1 MLAAATGLTGQ
12 GRSRMSK
19 PGDLYDEDFVRWT
32 EQQAALLRRARS
44 AGANP
49 PLDWDNL
56 AEEIESL
63 GRSDR
68 RELRSQITRILHH
81 LLKLE
86 ASPAA
91 EPRGGW
97 QNTIQQARD
106 EAEALLEDSPS
117 LRNEV
122 AGIIAKQIGGA
133 VKLAARD
140 LELHGEPTDR
150 RKARLAAG
158 GFTAAEVLGDW
169 FPDAAG

>member
-1 MLAAATGLTGQ
+1 MT
-12 GRSRMSK
+12 K

-32 EQQAALLRRARS
+32 EGQAALLRRAKT
-44 AGANP
+44 AGINL

-56 AEEIESL
+56 AEEIDSL

-106 EAEALLEDSPS
+106 EIEALLEDSPS

-122 AGIIAKQIGGA
+122 EGIIAKQIRA
-133 VKLAARD
+133 ATKLATRD
-140 LELHGEPTDR
+140 LESHGEPTDR
-150 RKARLAAG
+150 MKARLAAG
-158 GFTAAEVLGDW
+158 GFTADEVLGDW

>member
-1 MLAAATGLTGQ
+1 MT
-12 GRSRMSK
+12 K

-32 EQQAALLRRARS
+32 EEQTALLRRAKT
-44 AGANP
+44 AGINL

-56 AEEIESL
+56 AEEIDSL

-106 EAEALLEDSPS
+106 EIEALLEDSPS

-122 AGIIAKQIGGA
+122 EGIIAKQIRA
-133 VKLAARD
+133 ATKLATRD
-140 LELHGEPTDR
+140 LESHGEPTDR
-150 RKARLAAG
+150 MKARLAAG
-158 GFTAAEVLGDW
+158 GFTADEVLGDW

>member
-1 MLAAATGLTGQ
+1 MT
-12 GRSRMSK
+12 K

-32 EQQAALLRRARS
+32 EGQAALLRRAKT
-44 AGANP
+44 AGINL

-56 AEEIESL
+56 AEEIDSL

-106 EAEALLEDSPS
+106 EIEALLEDSPS
-117 LRNEV
+117 LRSEV
-122 AGIIAKQIGGA
+122 EGIIAKQIRA
-133 VKLAARD
+133 ATKLATRD
-140 LELHGEPTDR
+140 LESHGEPTDR
-150 RKARLAAG
+150 MKARLAAG
-158 GFTAAEVLGDW
+158 GFTADEVLGDW
-169 FPDAAG
+169 FPAAAG

>member
-1 MLAAATGLTGQ
+1 MT
-12 GRSRMSK
+12 K

-32 EQQAALLRRARS
+32 EEQTALLRRAKT
-44 AGANP
+44 AGINL

-56 AEEIESL
+56 AEEIDSL

-91 EPRGGW
+91 EPRGGG

-106 EAEALLEDSPS
+106 EIEALLEDSPS

-122 AGIIAKQIGGA
+122 EGIIAKQIRA
-133 VKLAARD
+133 ATKLATRD
-140 LELHGEPTDR
+140 LESHGEPTDR
-150 RKARLAAG
+150 MKARLAAG
-158 GFTAAEVLGDW
+158 GVTADEVLGDW